1 MKTFN
6 VHEAKT
12 HFSSILAL
20 VAAGEEVLIAK
31 AGTPVAVIS
40 AYRKPAAPREPGLFK
55 GQIEIRET
63 FFEPMDDDFMVYF
76 Q

>member
-12 HFSSILAL
+12 NFSAILAL
-20 VAAGEEVLIAK
+20 VAAGEDVLVAK

-40 AYRKPAAPREPGLFK
+40 AHRKPGVPRKAGLFK
-55 GQIEIRET
+55 GQIEIKES
-63 FFEPMDDDFMVYF
+63 FFEPMDDDFMQFF

>member
-1 MKTFN
+1 MKIFN

-20 VAAGEEVLIAK
+20 VATGEEVLVAK

-40 AYRKPAAPREPGLFK
+40 AYRKPAADRKAGLFK
-55 GQIEIRET
+55 GQIDVKES
-63 FFEPMDDDFMVYF
+63 FFEPMEEDFVSFF